1 MNRKPDVIRSVFAF
15 DVGTPFRVRLGEPP
29 VVCVSLHLFDT
40 GAPLAFEISLDE
52 SLEPGRI
59 LQKFGRARGFVRPD
73 RKERER
79 LDARRL
85 GKLVAVEVAP
95 WDIRIACR
103 FLMGPEHAETR
114 PAIDGRIDHLV
125 PWPLS
130 EARDDF

>member
-1 MNRKPDVIRSVFAF
+1 MNRKPDVIRSVLAL
-15 DVGTPFRVRLGEPP
+15 DVRAPLRVGLGEPS
-29 VVCVSLHLFDT
+29 VVLVSLHLFDT

-59 LQKFGRARGFVRPD
+59 LQKFGRSGGFVRPD

-79 LDARRL
+79 LDVRRL

-103 FLMGPEHAETR
+103 FLMGPEHTETR
-114 PAIDGRIDHLV
+114 TAIDGRIDHLV
-125 PWPLS
+125 PGSIP
-130 EARDDF
+130 ETRDDF